1 MINIIIIITYRCQIC
16 RLLRVQMAL
25 IIPNYKNGKY
35 FILCIR
41 KIKILVNLIKPTLN
55 INGSGKRPYRNHFSI
70 LPI

>member
-1 MINIIIIITYRCQIC
+1 
-16 RLLRVQMAL
+16 MAL
-25 IIPNYKNGKY
+25 IIPNYKNGEY

-55 INGSGKRPYRNHFSI
+55 INGSGKRLYRNHFSI